1 MGHSLRSFRLVGR
14 LDEAAGIEALLA
26 AQGFVC
32 EPEPFWPQARR
43 LLSGPGA
50 LGGALAARFGRIY
63 IQDRSSM
70 LPPLLL
76 HPPPGATVLDMC
88 ASPGSKTGL
97 LSQLVGPE
105 GFVLAVEASA
115 DRLGTLR
122 ANLRRT
128 QAANAATAGL
138 SSERLP
144 LAPGSFDYI
153 LLDPPCSGWGTAE
166 RNPRVLSLWT
176 GGKTAPLVRL
186 QRILLEKAA
195 LLLAPGGRLLY
206 STCTTNVEEN
216 EAQTAWALEQLP
228 LEPAALTP
236 PPGFLFEEPRLG
248 LTGVLRVAEDS
259 PGQGFFLAA
268 FTRQGGERAEPGRT
282 TEPPGRPLDPAR
294 LAGEAPLRWE
304 NLPPGQVYDFKGKV
318 FFLHARALGLLPPDL
333 RWQGFPLGKLA
344 GGVFRPDPLCR
355 ALLPAMEDLEPG
367 RCLDAQAAQELETLL
382 MGQGLPASP
391 GRGPV
396 GLFFRGLGLGYLARK
411 GQRLLW
417 SGA

>member
-1 MGHSLRSFRLVGR
+1 MGGA
-14 LDEAAGIEALLA
+14 DEAAGIEFLLA

-32 EPEPFWPQARR
+32 EPEPFWSLARR
-43 LLSGPGA
+43 LVAEPTA
-50 LGGALAARFGRIY
+50 LGGSLAARFGRIY

-76 HPPPGATVLDMC
+76 NPPPGAAVLDMC

-97 LSQLVGPE
+97 LARLVGPE

-128 QAANAATAGL
+128 QAANVATAGL

-144 LAPGSFDYI
+144 LAPGSFDYV
-153 LLDPPCSGWGTAE
+153 LLDPPCSGWGTVE
-166 RNPRVLSLWT
+166 RNPKVLKLWT
-176 GGKTAPLVRL
+176 GEKTAPLVRL

-195 LLLAPGGRLLY
+195 LLLAPGGRLVY

-216 EAQTAWALEQLP
+216 EAQTAWALENLP
-228 LEPAALTP
+228 LDPAPLAP

-248 LTGVLRVAEDS
+248 LSGVLRVAEDS
-259 PGQGFFLAA
+259 PGQGFFLAG
-268 FTRQGGERAEPGRT
+268 FTRRGGERTAPERT
-282 TEPPGRPLDPAR
+282 TEPPGKELDPAR
-294 LAGEAPLRWE
+294 LGGEAPLRWE
-304 NLPPGQVYDFKGKV
+304 NLPPGKVFDFGGKV
-318 FFLHARALGLLPPDL
+318 FFLHEQALGLLPPDL

-355 ALLPAMEDLEPG
+355 LLLPACEDMEPG
-367 RCLDAQAAQELETLL
+367 SCLDVQETKDLETLL
-382 MGQGLPASP
+382 MGQGLQASP

-396 GLFFRGLGLGYLARK
+396 GLFFRRLALGYLGRK

>member
-1 MGHSLRSFRLVGR
+1 MARSLRGFRLVGSAQ
-14 LDEAAGIEALLA
+14 EAAGIEGLLA
-26 AQGFVC
+26 AQGFAC
-32 EPEPFWPQARR
+32 EPEPFWTQARR
-43 LLSGPGA
+43 LTAEPVA

-76 HPPPGATVLDMC
+76 EPPPGAAVLDMC

-97 LSQLVGPE
+97 LSHLVGPA

-144 LAPGSFDYI
+144 LAPGSFNYV

-166 RNPRVLSLWT
+166 RHPRVLTLWT
-176 GGKTAPLVRL
+176 GEKTAPLVRL

-195 LLLAPGGRLLY
+195 LLLAPGGRLVY

-216 EAQTAWALEQLP
+216 EAQAAWALENLP
-228 LEPAALTP
+228 LEPAPLAP

-248 LTGVLRVAEDS
+248 LSGVLRVAEES

-268 FTRQGGERAEPGRT
+268 FSRRGGERAAPGRSP
-282 TEPPGRPLDPAR
+282 ELPGKELDPAR
-294 LAGEAPLRWE
+294 LGGEAPLRWE
-304 NLPPGQVYDFKGKV
+304 NLPPGRAYDFGGKV
-318 FFLHARALGLLPPDL
+318 FFLHEQALRLLPPDL

-355 ALLPAMEDLEPG
+355 TLLPLCRDLDQGQALDVQEP
-367 RCLDAQAAQELETLL
+367 RDLETLL

-396 GLFFRGLGLGYLARK
+396 GLFFRGLGLGYLGRK
-411 GQRLLW
+411 GRRLLW
-417 SGA
+417 SGT